1 MAWKEAGRA
10 RWLSGAAELA
20 ERAGVC
26 RKQAGDLAG
35 GLDQGCVG
43 GGAAMRRVKL
53 AAELRASGRDGE
65 QAMRVIH

>member
-1 MAWKEAGRA
+1 MLKA
-10 RWLSGAAELA
+10 
-20 ERAGVC
+20 
-26 RKQAGDLAG
+26 AGDLAG

-43 GGAAMRRVKL
+43 GGAAMRRVKS